1 LSQKSIVKLAFET
14 RKMKK
19 HLTEFFHYND
29 WANRKLLETVLIL
42 PEKSEALKL
51 FSHLIA
57 TQNKW
62 LNRITKQA
70 DDSTFPW
77 FGEVLPVEEL
87 AAKWQESL
95 KPWLELLE
103 KQTEETLE
111 KYVILNRPSDG
122 KAMSLKLRDLLLQL
136 NYHNIHHRAQI
147 NTIISK
153 QGITPPATDYIFTVL
168 KEADSVFQA

>member
-1 LSQKSIVKLAFET
+1 
-14 RKMKK
+14 MKK
-19 HLTEFFHYND
+19 YLTEFFTYNN

-42 PEKSEALKL
+42 PEKSEAIKL
-51 FSHLIA
+51 FSHLIS

-62 LNRITKQA
+62 LNRITKEA
-70 DDSTFPW
+70 DDSTFSW
-77 FGEVLPVEEL
+77 FGENLPAEEL
-87 AAKWQESL
+87 EAAWQKSIT
-95 KPWLELLE
+95 PWLELLE

-111 KYVILNRPSDG
+111 EDVIFNRPSDG
-122 KAMSLKLRDLLLQL
+122 KIMSLKLRDLLLQL

-168 KEADSVFQA
+168 KEAEFTA